1 VADCLFC
8 RVLSGELPSKIV
20 HQDERCVA
28 IEDKFPQAPVH
39 LLVMPRRHFESLNE
53 ASDADRDLLGHL
65 LLVARRVAESK
76 GVSSSGYRVL
86 TNVGAD
92 GGQSVPHLHFHV
104 LGGKKLGPKLVG

>member
-1 VADCLFC
+1 MTDCLFC

-20 HQDERCVA
+20 HQDEHCIA

-39 LLVMPRRHFESLNE
+39 VLVMPRRHFESLQAVSN
-53 ASDADRDLLGHL
+53 DDRDLLGHL
-65 LLVARRVAESK
+65 LLVARRVAEMK
-76 GVSSSGYRVL
+76 GLHESGYRVI
-86 TNVGAD
+86 TNVGKD

>member
-1 VADCLFC
+1 MADCLFC